1 MEIGQKIKERR
12 KELGLSLRDLAA
24 QVDLTASFL
33 SQVERD
39 VASPSIES
47 LRKISK
53 ALDVPV
59 FYFLLDSSGP
69 NPVVRRNQRRK
80 LAMPEAH
87 VTYELLTQDVKR
99 KMGVVLAE
107 LHPHDNKVPLVNY
120 NNTEE
125 CIFVLEGEL
134 EICLGTETYHL
145 EAGDTIY
152 FDGVLLQSISSRG
165 KQKVRYLS
173 IITPPIF

>member
-1 MEIGQKIKERR
+1 MELGQKIKERR
-12 KELGLSLRDLAA
+12 KEMSLSLRDLAA
-24 QVDLTASFL
+24 EVDLTASFL
-33 SQVERD
+33 SQVERN

-59 FYFLLDSSGP
+59 FYFLLESSGP
-69 NPVVRRNQRRK
+69 SPVVRRDQRRT
-80 LAMPEAH
+80 LALPEAH
-87 VTYELLTQDVKR
+87 VTYELLTQDASR

-107 LHPHDNKVPLVNY
+107 LQPNDTSVPLVQY
-120 NNTEE
+120 SNTEE

-134 EICLGTETYHL
+134 EVCLGTETYSL

-152 FDGVLLQSISSRG
+152 FDGVLLQSISAKG
-165 KQKVRYLS
+165 KKTVRYLS

>member
-1 MEIGQKIKERR
+1 MELGQKIKERR

-59 FYFLLDSSGP
+59 FYFLLESSGP
-69 NPVVRRNQRRK
+69 SPVVRHDQRRK
-80 LAMPEAH
+80 LALPEAH
-87 VTYELLTQDVKR
+87 VTYELLTQDAKR

-107 LHPHDNKVPLVNY
+107 LHPNDDTVPLVQY
-120 NNTEE
+120 SNTEE

-134 EICLGTETYHL
+134 EVSLGTETYCL

-152 FDGVLLQSISSRG
+152 FDGVLLQSIAAKG
-165 KQKVRYLS
+165 KKVVRYLS